1 MGTTVNIILAE
12 DDKDLRENLGELLE
26 IFGYVVSLAEDGRTA
41 LDMLLEDP
49 DRYQL
54 VLSDWV
60 MPRMDGYELLQAMK
74 EHSRLAAIPFV
85 MLTARITDEDR
96 TQAMEAGAYDYITK
110 PVKSQILIECLE
122 GIAKKAII

>member
-1 MGTTVNIILAE
+1 MKILLAE

-26 IFGYVVSLAEDGRTA
+26 ILGFAVGLAEDGKMA

-49 DRYQL
+49 GKYDM

-60 MPRMDGYELLQAMK
+60 MPNKDGYELLLAMK
-74 EHSRLAAIPFV
+74 AHTLLTQIPFV

-96 TQAMEAGAYDYITK
+96 RQALEAGAYDYITK
-110 PVKSQILIECLE
+110 PVKSQLLIECLE
-122 GIAKKAII
+122 GVQKNSKT